1 MNEDNK
7 VEDVEEIEMNET
19 EEVAEQETAEGGIG
33 GGQEPIEGE
42 IATDDGDEADDEASS
57 KAAGIPAPDS
67 IEAQCKQAQTDAAE
81 YRDKWMRGQAEFSN
95 ARKRMAKQQSETYA
109 HATADTVKKMLP
121 VWDDLARALDNMP
134 AELEGNPWIEGISM
148 AQRKFV
154 TTLENLN
161 ITPIEA
167 VGKEFDPMF
176 HEAIME
182 EASDEYESGVV
193 SKELQSGYQLG
204 DQVIRPSLVYVA
216 A

>member
-1 MNEDNK
+1 MNKENKAEDI
-7 VEDVEEIEMNET
+7 EDVEDNE
-19 EEVAEQETAEGGIG
+19 VMDEQESEEGGIG

-42 IATDDGDEADDEASS
+42 IATGDEAGDEEES
-57 KAAGIPAPDS
+57 AGIPAPDS
-67 IEAQCKQAQTDAAE
+67 IEAQCKQARADADE

-95 ARKRMAKQQSETYA
+95 ARKRMVKQQSETYA

-134 AELEGNPWIEGISM
+134 PELEGNTWIEGISM

-154 TTLENLN
+154 TTLENMN
-161 ITPIEA
+161 ITPIKA
-167 VGKEFDPMF
+167 VGEPFDPMF

-182 EASDEYESGVV
+182 EASDEYESGVI

-204 DQVIRPSLVYVA
+204 DQIIRPSLVYVA

>member
-1 MNEDNK
+1 MNEENK
-7 VEDVEEIEMNET
+7 VEDIEEIDGN
-19 EEVAEQETAEGGIG
+19 EEVTEQPSEEGGIG

-42 IATDDGDEADDEASS
+42 IATDDETSDETI
-57 KAAGIPAPDS
+57 GIPAPDS
-67 IEAQCKQAQTDAAE
+67 LEAQLEQAQADAAD

-95 ARKRMAKQQSETYA
+95 ARKRMVKQQSETYA

-134 AELEGNPWIEGISM
+134 AELEGNAWIEGIGM

-154 TTLENLN
+154 TTLENMN

-167 VGKEFDPMF
+167 VGQPFDPLF

-182 EASDEYESGVV
+182 EASDEYESGTV
-193 SKELQSGYQLG
+193 SKELQSGYRLG
-204 DQVIRPSLVYVA
+204 EQVIRPSLVYVA

>member
-1 MNEDNK
+1 MNEENK
-7 VEDVEEIEMNET
+7 VEDI
-19 EEVAEQETAEGGIG
+19 EEVEGNEEVIEQQPEEGGIG

-42 IATDDGDEADDEASS
+42 IAPDDETDDETI
-57 KAAGIPAPDS
+57 GISAPDS
-67 IEAQCKQAQTDAAE
+67 IEAQLEQAQADTAE

-95 ARKRMAKQQSETYA
+95 ARKRMVKQQSETYA
-109 HATADTVKKMLP
+109 HATADTIKKMLP

-134 AELEGNPWIEGISM
+134 AELEGNAWIEGISM

-154 TTLENLN
+154 TTLENMN
-161 ITPIEA
+161 VTPIEA
-167 VGKEFDPMF
+167 VGKPFDPMF

-182 EASDEYESGVV
+182 EASDEHESGTV
-193 SKELQSGYQLG
+193 SKELQSGYKLG

>member
-1 MNEDNK
+1 MNEENK
-7 VEDVEEIEMNET
+7 VEEIE
-19 EEVAEQETAEGGIG
+19 EVEGGDVIIEQAPSEQDADESG
-33 GGQEPIEGE
+33 EQEPIEGE
-42 IATDDGDEADDEASS
+42 IATDDEMV
-57 KAAGIPAPDS
+57 GIPAPDS
-67 IEAQCKQAQTDAAE
+67 IEAQCKQARADADE

-109 HATADTVKKMLP
+109 HATADAVKKMLP

-134 AELEGNPWIEGISM
+134 TELEGNAWIEGISM

-154 TTLENLN
+154 TTLENMN

-167 VGKEFDPMF
+167 VGKPFDPMF

-193 SKELQSGYQLG
+193 SRELQSGYQLG
-204 DQVIRPSLVYVA
+204 DQVLRPSLVYVA

>member
-1 MNEDNK
+1 MNKENK
-7 VEDVEEIEMNET
+7 VEDIEEIDGN
-19 EEVAEQETAEGGIG
+19 EEVAEQPSEGGDIG
-33 GGQEPIEGE
+33 RRQEPIEGE
-42 IATDDGDEADDEASS
+42 IATGDEADDETI
-57 KAAGIPAPDS
+57 GIATPDS
-67 IEAQCKQAQTDAAE
+67 LDAQLEQAQADAAD

-95 ARKRMAKQQSETYA
+95 ARKRMVKQQSETYA

-134 AELEGNPWIEGISM
+134 AELEGNAWIEGIGM

-154 TTLENLN
+154 TTLENMN

-167 VGKEFDPMF
+167 VGQPFDPLF

-182 EASDEYESGVV
+182 EASDEYESGMV
-193 SKELQSGYQLG
+193 SKELQSGYRLG
-204 DQVIRPSLVYVA
+204 EQIIRPSLVYVA